1 MPADMNGLADDLA
14 AETVVLREMVS
25 GLDEEGWRQPT
36 PAPGWNIADQVSHLA
51 HFDEVAV
58 QAATRPQEFSA
69 ELAAAAERAATANGA
84 NGADG
89 ASGGAGID
97 PDGIAEQY
105 RTMRPAELLAWFDE
119 ARAELL
125 ASYRAMQPSVRVP
138 WYGMHMSAASMLT
151 ARLMETW
158 AHGQDIADTLG
169 TRREPTDRLR
179 HVAHL
184 GVAARPFSFAANG
197 RPIPE
202 EKVRVEL
209 ISPGR
214 DMWLWGPPEALDR
227 VAGSALDFCLAVTQR
242 RHLGDTSLI
251 ISGPVA
257 TEWMSIAQA
266 FAGPPGPG
274 REPGQ
279 FRRRAGG

>member
-1 MPADMNGLADDLA
+1 MPADMTGLADDLA
-14 AETVVLREMVS
+14 AETVALRELVAS
-25 GLDEEGWRQPT
+25 LDEQGWRQPT
-36 PAPGWNIADQVSHLA
+36 PAPGWSIADQVSHLA

-69 ELAAAAERAATANGA
+69 ELAAAAKNAA
-84 NGADG
+84 ADG
-89 ASGGAGID
+89 IGPAVID

-119 ARAELL
+119 ARAGLL
-125 ASYRAMQPSVRVP
+125 ATFRPMNPSVRVP

-158 AHGQDIADTLG
+158 AHGQDIADALG
-169 TRREPTDRLR
+169 TRREPTGRLR

-184 GVAARPFSFAANG
+184 GVAARPFSFAAHG

-209 ISPGR
+209 ISPGQ
-214 DMWLWGPPEALDR
+214 DMWLWGPPEAADR

-242 RHLGDTSLI
+242 RHLDDTSLV

-274 REPGQ
+274 RQPGQ
-279 FRRRAGG
+279 FRRRGAG